1 MEEKP
6 HRTIHEK
13 RFLNKIGHHGP
24 RSRDHLDLLK
34 KYHKA
39 SMKRQDWGDVD
50 KDAVINHVVASIA
63 KII

>member
-1 MEEKP
+1 MEYRP

-13 RFLNKIGHHGP
+13 RFLNNLGSYSP
-24 RSRDHLDLLK
+24 RSGDRKNLLK
-34 KYHKA
+34 KYHA
-39 SMKRQDWGDVD
+39 AATKRQRWGDVD